1 MICICDRTA
10 DFLGRR
16 RAMASECVVFI
27 VGVII
32 QLCSFHVWQ
41 QFAVGRLV
49 SGLAV
54 GALSAAVPMVSDPST
69 SKSSNASPLS
79 LFLPVPSRD
88 SPCTDS
94 RNAYVNIYLLLDDC
108 TLKMFLQRDLP
119 AFHHVRYT
127 CCMCVSYL
135 FAHSTCRSY
144 LTNTPFRL
152 RFHSRAFGPGIWIM
166 AHCGGYRHHLANN
179 FRYWYLVHARKS
191 EVFDVSTSQI
201 VCD

>member
-1 MICICDRTA
+1 MMCTCDRTA
-10 DFLGRR
+10 DYLGRR

-54 GALSAAVPMVSDPST
+54 GALSAAVPMVSDLSI
-69 SKSSNASPLS
+69 SKSSHASPLS
-79 LFLPVPSRD
+79 LLLPVPSGD

-94 RNAYVNIYLLLDDC
+94 RNAYVNIYLLLGDC
-108 TLKMFLQRDLP
+108 TLTMSLQRDLP

-127 CCMCVSYL
+127 CCMCASYL
-135 FAHSTCRSY
+135 CTFYLET
-144 LTNTPFRL
+144 LTNSPFRL

-166 AHCGGYRHHLANN
+166 AHCGGYRHHMAIN
-179 FRYWYLVHARKS
+179 FGYWYLVHA
-191 EVFDVSTSQI
+191 
-201 VCD
+201 